1 MLIWMVR
8 AGHLSA
14 ASRKQLAGEL
24 ARSLP
29 DRELETRRR
38 MIGVVRELNVKSGIE
53 PLRAMLKKEQD
64 ESVRAYICHAIRC
77 LEACNPS
84 LPM

>member
-8 AGHLSA
+8 SGHLST

-24 ARSLP
+24 AGSLP
-29 DRELETRRR
+29 GCELETRRR
-38 MIGVVRELNVKSGIE
+38 MIGVIQELNVKSGIE
-53 PLRAMLKKEQD
+53 PLRAALKKERD
-64 ESVRAYICHAIRC
+64 ESVRAYIDHAIRC

>member
-8 AGHLSA
+8 SGHLTTP
-14 ASRKQLAGEL
+14 SRKQLAGEL

-29 DRELETRRR
+29 GRDLETRRR
-38 MIGVVRELNVKSGIE
+38 MIGIVRELNVKSGIE
-53 PLRAMLKKEQD
+53 PLRAVLKKEQE
-64 ESVRAYICHAIRC
+64 ESVRAYIGHAIRC